1 MEALLENKL
10 QTQSKQKSLVLSI
23 FLTGI
28 FMGALDHGIV
38 GPALSSIVT
47 TFGINTSWGVWSFT
61 IYTLLFAV
69 SIPLMGK
76 FSDRF
81 GRKQVFMSGI
91 LLFGLGSL
99 LSGIAPNFLT
109 FLIGRSIQAIG
120 TGGIFPITAAYITV
134 SYPVEERA
142 KAMGW
147 IGVVFGFGSIMGPIV
162 GGYIIQ
168 HFAWQWIF
176 LINVP
181 ISILVILLMST
192 MKLPQTISKKPIDYL
207 GIILLTAMI
216 LSIMLG
222 ITSKNITM
230 LIIGV
235 LLVPLFIKTEKHSQ
249 DPIIKLNYFKSK
261 YVLVVLLLSLMSG
274 FIMASTMNLLPLYI
288 ETNFE
293 VTKAQSSYGVAPLAV
308 ASMIASL
315 IGGYLVSKWG
325 AKNVLF
331 LGFAITLIG
340 SLSFIFPVN
349 YLLLL
354 ISAAIAG
361 FGIGIIIGAPLNI
374 LIIQGT
380 SMQEAGSA
388 VGLLSLFRSLGSTVG
403 PTIAG
408 IILSSIASGFS
419 YVFAVLMIVSSI
431 ALLLFINFKK

>member
-222 ITSKNITM
+222 ITSKNIVI
-230 LIIGV
+230 LIIG
-235 LLVPLFIKTEKHSQ
+235 LLIVPLFIKTEKNSQ
-249 DPIIKLNYFKSK
+249 DPIIKLSYFKSK

-331 LGFAITLIG
+331 LGFSITLIG

>member
-192 MKLPQTISKKPIDYL
+192 MKIPQTISKKPIDYL

-235 LLVPLFIKTEKHSQ
+235 LLVPLFIKTEKNSQ

-331 LGFAITLIG
+331 LGFSITLIG

>member
-192 MKLPQTISKKPIDYL
+192 MKIPQTISKKPIDYL

>member
-47 TFGINTSWGVWSFT
+47 TFGINASWGVWSFT

-192 MKLPQTISKKPIDYL
+192 MKIPQTISKKPIDYL

>member
-192 MKLPQTISKKPIDYL
+192 MKIPQTISKKPIDYL

-331 LGFAITLIG
+331 LGFSITLIG

>member
-81 GRKQVFMSGI
+81 GRKQVFVSGI

-134 SYPVEERA
+134 SYPAQERA

>member
-38 GPALSSIVT
+38 GPALSSIVR

-81 GRKQVFMSGI
+81 GRKQVFMTGI

-99 LSGIAPNFLT
+99 FSAVAPNFLT

-134 SYPVEERA
+134 SYPAEERA

-176 LINVP
+176 FINVP

-207 GIILLTAMI
+207 GIILLTGMI

-222 ITSKNITM
+222 ITLKNITM
-230 LIIGV
+230 LMIG
-235 LLVPLFIKTEKHSQ
+235 LLIVPLFIKTEKQSQ
-249 DPIIKLNYFKSK
+249 DPIIKLGYFKSR
-261 YVLVVLLLSLMSG
+261 YVLVVLFLSLMSG

-325 AKNVLF
+325 AKHVLF

-380 SMQEAGSA
+380 SIQEAGSA

-431 ALLLFINFKK
+431 ALLLFINLKK

>member
-10 QTQSKQKSLVLSI
+10 QMQSKQKSLVLSI
-23 FLTGI
+23 YLTGI

-38 GPALSSIVT
+38 GPALSSIVS

-81 GRKQVFMSGI
+81 GRKRIFMIGI

-99 LSGIAPNFLT
+99 LSAVAPNFLT
-109 FLIGRSIQAIG
+109 FLVGRSIQAIG

-134 SYPVEERA
+134 SYLTEERA

-147 IGVVFGFGSIMGPIV
+147 IGVVFGLGSIMGPIV

-168 HFAWQWIF
+168 NYAWQWIF

-181 ISILVILLMST
+181 ISILVVFSMSV

-207 GIILLTAMI
+207 GIILITGII
-216 LSIMLG
+216 LSVMLG
-222 ITSKNITM
+222 ITLKNVPI
-230 LIIGV
+230 LIIG
-235 LLVPLFIKTEKHSQ
+235 LLIVPFFIKTEKHSQ

-261 YVLVVLLLSLMSG
+261 YVLIILTLSLMSG

-288 ETNFE
+288 ETNFD
-293 VTKAQSSYGVAPLAV
+293 VTKAQSSYGVAPLAI
-308 ASMIASL
+308 ASMAASL
-315 IGGYLVSKWG
+315 IGGYLVTKWG
-325 AKNVLF
+325 ARNILF

-340 SLSFIFPVN
+340 SLSFIFPIT
-349 YLLLL
+349 YSLLLV
-354 ISAAIAG
+354 SAAITG

-374 LIIQGT
+374 LVIQGT
-380 SMQEAGSA
+380 SMEEAGSA
-388 VGLLSLFRSLGSTVG
+388 VGLLSLFRSLGSTIG

-408 IILSSIASGFS
+408 IILSSIASGFA
-419 YVFAVLMIVSSI
+419 YIFIVLMIVSGL
-431 ALLLFINFKK
+431 ALLLFMNLKK